1 MLRPKPY
8 ACRVFSASP
17 KPKSTP
23 LATGGFK
30 RATWRDGLPERTRT
44 AHIPFRPPASDPHTL
59 AIRQWAEFSLPCHP
73 LSAAAD
79 SYGRVRRACEE
90 EGRSPDDL
98 VYSAALTV
106 CCGKDGAEVGR
117 RAARIGRD
125 PERIDAAGTPAQV
138 VDRLKGWAE
147 AGAGRIYLQVLD
159 LDDLDHIRLLGAEV
173 LPHV

>member
-1 MLRPKPY
+1 
-8 ACRVFSASP
+8 V
-17 KPKSTP
+17 
-23 LATGGFK
+23 LAA
-30 RATWRDGLPERTRT
+30 RHA
-44 AHIPFRPPASDPHTL
+44 
-59 AIRQWAEFSLPCHP
+59 AEFNLPFHP

-79 SYGRVRRACEE
+79 SYGRVRRACEQ
-90 EGRSPDDL
+90 EGRSPDDV

-125 PERIDAAGTPAQV
+125 PERIDVAGTPAQV